1 MFADWRST
9 SRAAEDITLAP
20 AELRISQKTSR
31 AHKHQER
38 RQAAKISKA
47 EQDKQSRQAPG
58 KKTSRDKQSS
68 VDQH

>member
-1 MFADWRST
+1 M
-9 SRAAEDITLAP
+9 
-20 AELRISQKTSR
+20 AELRTSQKTSKADR
-31 AHKHQER
+31 HQER